1 MKKTTKKETTK
12 KYKVKLPF
20 KSDINDKVVNAR
32 PGDIVE
38 LNDFQFSV
46 LHRFLEV

>member
-1 MKKTTKKETTK
+1 MKKTVKKEEVK

-20 KSDINDKVVNAR
+20 KSDINDRVVVAR

-38 LNDFQFSV
+38 LNDFQFSI
-46 LHRFLEV
+46 LKRFLEV